1 MCSIELEFRN
11 IYMKRV
17 FLGLT
22 LIIASVGL
30 LKAQDVQTSKAI
42 NVRFFS
48 SASLED
54 IEASTQ
60 NGTSVIT
67 TAKNDFFFLVP
78 IKSFSFKSSL
88 MQEHFNE
95 NYMESDKFPD
105 ARFTGKVNEDIDWKK
120 DGTTNVTVTGKLTV
134 HGVDKDRTIPG
145 TITVKNGV
153 VSINAKFDIACKDH
167 GIKIPSMLAEK
178 VAEIVNVTVS
188 GTYAPYVKK

>member
-1 MCSIELEFRN
+1 
-11 IYMKRV
+11 MKRIV
-17 FLGLT
+17 LAILMIVAGAGL
-22 LIIASVGL
+22 V
-30 LKAQDVQTSKAI
+30 KAQEIQTSKAI

-95 NYMESDKFPD
+95 NYMESDKYPD

-120 DGTTNVTVTGKLTV
+120 DGTYNVTVTGKLTV

-145 TITVKNGV
+145 TIAIKNGV
-153 VSINAKFDIACKDH
+153 VSISAKFDIACKDH

>member
-1 MCSIELEFRN
+1 
-11 IYMKRV
+11 MKKIL
-17 FLGLT
+17 LGLT
-22 LIIASVGL
+22 LIISSVGL
-30 LKAQDVQTSKAI
+30 LKAQDIQSSKAI

-60 NGTSVIT
+60 NGTSVIN

-120 DGTTNVTVTGKLTV
+120 DGTTNVTVTGKLIV

-145 TITVKNGV
+145 TITIKNGV
-153 VSINAKFDIACKDH
+153 INISAKFDIACKDH

-178 VAEIVNVTVS
+178 VAEVVNVTVS
-188 GTYAPYVKK
+188 GAYIPYVKK